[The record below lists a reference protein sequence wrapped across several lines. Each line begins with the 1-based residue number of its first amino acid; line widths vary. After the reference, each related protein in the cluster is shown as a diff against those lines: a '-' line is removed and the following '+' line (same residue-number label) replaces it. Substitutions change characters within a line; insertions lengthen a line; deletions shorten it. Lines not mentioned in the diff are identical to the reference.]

1 MVSDAQNRATAKYRR
16 ANVRQLVVRFYPK
29 DAELYEHVKARG
41 GSTYLKEL
49 ARRDLE
55 TRR

>member
-1 MVSDAQNRATAKYRR
+1 MVSEAQTRATNAYRKR
-16 ANVRQLVVRFYPK
+16 SVKQIAVRFYPK